1 MFFFITACWD
11 FRDSL
16 RLLFYSLS
24 LSLSFFF
31 FVFKFFK
38 TFFEITVG
46 GVLFSLFFFVRI
58 PRPTLSKFSAP
69 FLSSSLLLSKQN
81 YLRFKSCIATCN
93 SDSIHFGST
102 LSTGART
109 PIKWMTVNRMI
120 NVTLNR
126 NSINIYHLFSSIISL
141 RFSSVRS

>member
-24 LSLSFFF
+24 LSLF
-31 FVFKFFK
+31 
-38 TFFEITVG
+38 
-46 GVLFSLFFFVRI
+46 LFLRFQILQNILWDYCGWRFIFPLFFVRI